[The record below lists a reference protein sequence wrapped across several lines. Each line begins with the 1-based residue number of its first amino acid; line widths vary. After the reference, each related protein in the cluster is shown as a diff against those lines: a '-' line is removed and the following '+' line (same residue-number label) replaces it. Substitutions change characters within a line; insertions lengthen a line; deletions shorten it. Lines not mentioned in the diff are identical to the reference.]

1 MSKVLFAIVMC
12 VLTAQGG
19 DWLLD
24 PLPYRAD
31 VREDGGAWM
40 QENGLAA
47 RDRHEARCGDG
58 VAQMPDDGRGAC
70 ARRVAGRAR
79 ED

>member
-40 QENGLAA
+40 QENGLLEQTS
-47 RDRHEARCGDG
+47 R
-58 VAQMPDDGRGAC
+58 V
-70 ARRVAGRAR
+70 RR
-79 ED
+79 